1 MNTLRTTAL
10 LALLTVVLVF
20 AGDALGGTTGMIV
33 ALIFA
38 AVMNVGSYWFSDRLV
53 LSMYR
58 AREAGPGEAPVLHSV
73 VAELAQRAG
82 IPVPRVYVIDSD
94 APNAFA
100 TGRSPEHAAVAATT
114 GLLAMMNREELTGV
128 LAHELSHVR
137 HRDTLVSAV
146 AATLAGAIAMLAN
159 MAQWALIFGAGARSD
174 EDEGGMGLIGMLA
187 TMILAPIAAALI
199 QLAVSRSREYGADT
213 GGAELSGHPLW
224 LASALRKLDA
234 ANRRIPMPQ
243 AQAHPATSHLF
254 IVNPLKPGGLAKLFS
269 THPPID
275 ERIRRLET
283 MARSGGT

>member
-1 MNTLRTTAL
+1 MNTLRTTGL

-20 AGDALGGTTGMIV
+20 AGDALGGTTGMVV

-58 AREAGPGEAPVLHSV
+58 AREAGAGEALVLHSV

-82 IPVPRVYVIDSD
+82 IPMPRVYVIDSD

-174 EDEGGMGLIGMLA
+174 EDEGGMGAIGMLA
-187 TMILAPIAAALI
+187 TMILAPIAAMLI

-254 IVNPLKPGGLAKLFS
+254 IVNPLKPGVLAKLFS

-275 ERIRRLET
+275 ERVRRLEA
-283 MARSGGT
+283 MAQSVR

>member
-1 MNTLRTTAL
+1 LNTLRTTGL

-20 AGDALGGTTGMIV
+20 AGDALGGTTGMVV

-58 AREAGPGEAPVLHSV
+58 AREAGAGEALVLHSV

-82 IPVPRVYVIDSD
+82 IPMPRVYVIDSD

-174 EDEGGMGLIGMLA
+174 EDEGGMGAIGMLA
-187 TMILAPIAAALI
+187 TMILAPIAAMLI

-254 IVNPLKPGGLAKLFS
+254 IVNPLKPGVLAKLFS

-275 ERIRRLET
+275 ERVRRLEA
-283 MARSGGT
+283 MAQNVR